1 MYSKDDINKLY
12 REIAASI
19 DISDDM
25 FTAAVDEYESLGK
38 WIDENTP
45 QYQISIYP
53 QGSFGLGTVVKPITD
68 KDDYDLDIV
77 CQFKEQ
83 YGLTAKQLKVD
94 VVKPLLLGY
103 KKTSRDIENKRRC
116 WHVEYAEIPNFH
128 MDVIPAYANAKLKRI
143 NITDHDEDHD
153 TYDYIGSNP
162 SGYITWFFERCARQ
176 QKRLLDSYMK
186 EHGLVVASADAE
198 EIKRRK
204 IKTPLQRVVQ
214 LLKRH
219 RDIMFAD
226 DDSGNKPIS
235 IIITTIAATLYQEED
250 NIVDAMTNILLE
262 APKWINRNK
271 KNGLYYIEN
280 PSYPGEN
287 FADKWNTHPERA
299 TAFFNWVKQATA
311 DLTGNQLY
319 QMSRIDMG
327 ENVKMCF
334 GEKTGKTVFS
344 KAAEECRAGVENGS
358 LKVDR
363 SSGNLSTK
371 GTVSVPT
378 TRHYGQ

>member
-1 MYSKDDINKLY
+1 M
-12 REIAASI
+12 
-19 DISDDM
+19 
-25 FTAAVDEYESLGK
+25 V
-38 WIDENTP
+38 
-45 QYQISIYP
+45 
-53 QGSFGLGTVVKPITD
+53 
-68 KDDYDLDIV
+68 
-77 CQFKEQ
+77 
-83 YGLTAKQLKVD
+83 
-94 VVKPLLLGY
+94 
-103 KKTSRDIENKRRC
+103 
-116 WHVEYAEIPNFH
+116 
-128 MDVIPAYANAKLKRI
+128 
-143 NITDHDEDHD
+143 
-153 TYDYIGSNP
+153 
-162 SGYITWFFERCARQ
+162 FERCARQ

-334 GEKTGKTVFS
+334 GEKPAKPFFQRPL
-344 KAAEECRAGVENGS
+344 KNVEQE
-358 LKVDR
+358 LKMV
-363 SSGNLSTK
+363 L
-371 GTVSVPT
+371 
-378 TRHYGQ
+378 

>member
-1 MYSKDDINKLY
+1 MQDNK
-12 REIAASI
+12 
-19 DISDDM
+19 
-25 FTAAVDEYESLGK
+25 
-38 WIDENTP
+38 
-45 QYQISIYP
+45 
-53 QGSFGLGTVVKPITD
+53 
-68 KDDYDLDIV
+68 
-77 CQFKEQ
+77 
-83 YGLTAKQLKVD
+83 
-94 VVKPLLLGY
+94 
-103 KKTSRDIENKRRC
+103 
-116 WHVEYAEIPNFH
+116 
-128 MDVIPAYANAKLKRI
+128 
-143 NITDHDEDHD
+143 
-153 TYDYIGSNP
+153 
-162 SGYITWFFERCARQ
+162 
-176 QKRLLDSYMK
+176 KRLLDSYMK
-186 EHGLVVASADAE
+186 EHRLVVASADVE

-262 APKWINRNK
+262 APEWINRNK
-271 KNGLYYIEN
+271 KNDIYYIEN

-327 ENVKMCF
+327 ENVKMRF